1 MIPVQPRRIQ
11 AKSSCSGTLN
21 SFRPKMKILIVHYH
35 SFELWHAPSWIR
47 ERLQQ
52 QFPDHHFLQL
62 QNYDRVPQEIADTD
76 VFIGW
81 SLRPEQF
88 VAANKLRWIHSPAA
102 AVHQLMYP
110 ELVRSNVVVTNS
122 TGIHGPVVAEHA
134 IAVLLALAKRLP
146 QAMRYQEKHEWSQDQ
161 LWHSQPR
168 PREVADS
175 TLLVIGMG
183 SIGREFAC
191 RARALGMRILGVRE
205 NPAKGL
211 SGADEVYSPQ
221 QIDEVLPQAD
231 YVLLCTPVTPAT
243 TGLMNAARLSKMKP
257 DAYLINVARGPL
269 IDEPALLDALQKRR
283 IAGAALDVFN
293 EEPLPA
299 SSPFWSLDNILI
311 TPHTAAVTER
321 LWERHYRL
329 IADNMK
335 RFLAGERL
343 LNEVDKTRGY

>member
-1 MIPVQPRRIQ
+1 
-11 AKSSCSGTLN
+11 
-21 SFRPKMKILIVHYH
+21 MKTLIVHYH

-52 QFPDHHFLQL
+52 DFPGHQFIQL

-76 VFIGW
+76 VFIGL

-88 VAANKLRWIHSPAA
+88 AAAKRLRWIHSPAA

-110 ELVRSNVVVTNS
+110 ELIKSSVALTNS
-122 TGIHGPVVAEHA
+122 TGVHGPVVAEHA
-134 IAVLLALAKRLP
+134 IALLLALAKRLP
-146 QAMRYQEKHEWSQDQ
+146 QAMQYQAKHEWSQNQ
-161 LWHSQPR
+161 LWQGSPR

-175 TLLVIGMG
+175 TVLVIGMG
-183 SIGREFAC
+183 SIGREFA
-191 RARALGMRILGVRE
+191 ARAKALGLRIMAIRE

-211 SGADEVYSPQ
+211 DGADAVYGSA

-243 TGLMNAARLSKMKP
+243 TGIMNAARLGKMKP

-269 IDEPALLDALQKRR
+269 IDEAALLDTLQHRR

-293 EEPLPA
+293 QEPLLA
-299 SSPFWSLDNILI
+299 DSPFWSLDNILI
-311 TPHTAAVTER
+311 TPHTAAVTDR

-329 IADNMK
+329 IVDNMK

>member
-1 MIPVQPRRIQ
+1 
-11 AKSSCSGTLN
+11 
-21 SFRPKMKILIVHYH
+21 MKTLIVHYH
-35 SFELWHAPSWIR
+35 SFELWHAPAWIR

-62 QNYDRVPQEIADTD
+62 QNYDRVPQEIGDTD

-88 VAANKLRWIHSPAA
+88 VAAKRLRWIHSPAA

-110 ELVRSNVVVTNS
+110 DLVRSNVVVTNS

-146 QAMRYQEKHEWSQDQ
+146 RAMQYQAKHEWSQDQ
-161 LWHSQPR
+161 LWHEQPR

-175 TLLVIGMG
+175 TVAVIGMG
-183 SIGREFAC
+183 GIGREFAS
-191 RARALGMRILGVRE
+191 RAKAFGMKVLAVRE

-211 SGADEVYSPQ
+211 SGADEVYSPE
-221 QIDEVLPQAD
+221 QIDEVLPQSD

-257 DAYLINVARGPL
+257 DACLINVSRGPL
-269 IDEPALLDALQKRR
+269 IDKDALLDALRSIPARR
-283 IAGAALDVFN
+283 
-293 EEPLPA
+293 
-299 SSPFWSLDNILI
+299 WM
-311 TPHTAAVTER
+311 
-321 LWERHYRL
+321 Y
-329 IADNMK
+329 
-335 RFLAGERL
+335 
-343 LNEVDKTRGY
+343 

>member
-1 MIPVQPRRIQ
+1 
-11 AKSSCSGTLN
+11 
-21 SFRPKMKILIVHYH
+21 MKTLIVHYH
-35 SFELWHAPSWIR
+35 SFELWHAPLWIR
-47 ERLQQ
+47 ERLQKD
-52 QFPDHHFLQL
+52 FPGHTVVQL
-62 QNYDRVPQEIADTD
+62 QNYDRVPEEIADTD

-88 VAANKLRWIHSPAA
+88 AEARKLRWIHSPAA

-110 ELVRSNVVVTNS
+110 ALIQSNVIVTNS
-122 TGIHGPVVAEHA
+122 TGIHGAVVAEHA

-146 QAMRYQEKHEWSQDQ
+146 QAMRYQAKHEWSQDE
-161 LWHSQPR
+161 LWHGSPP

-175 TLLVIGMG
+175 TVLIVGMG
-183 SIGREFAC
+183 SIGREFAA
-191 RARALGMRILGVRE
+191 RAKALGMRILAIRE
-205 NPAKGL
+205 NPTKGL
-211 SGADEVYSPQ
+211 DGAHAVYSSA

-243 TGLMNAARLSKMKP
+243 TGIMNAARLGKMKA

-269 IDEPALLDALQKRR
+269 IDEAALLDALQKRC

-299 SSPFWSLDNILI
+299 GSPFWSLDNILI

-329 IADNMK
+329 IVDNMK
-335 RFLAGERL
+335 RFLSGDPL
-343 LNEVDKTRGY
+343 VNQVDKRRGY

>member
-1 MIPVQPRRIQ
+1 
-11 AKSSCSGTLN
+11 
-21 SFRPKMKILIVHYH
+21 MKTLIVHYH

-52 QFPDHHFLQL
+52 DFPGHQFIQL

-76 VFIGW
+76 VFIGL

-88 VAANKLRWIHSPAA
+88 AAAKRLCWIHSPAA

-110 ELVRSNVVVTNS
+110 ELIKSSVALTNS
-122 TGIHGPVVAEHA
+122 TGVHGPVVAEHA
-134 IAVLLALAKRLP
+134 ITLLLALAKRLP
-146 QAMRYQEKHEWSQDQ
+146 QAMQYQAKHEWSQNQ
-161 LWHSQPR
+161 LWQGSPR

-175 TLLVIGMG
+175 TVLVIGMG
-183 SIGREFAC
+183 SIGREFAV
-191 RARALGMRILGVRE
+191 RAKALGMRILAIRE

-211 SGADEVYSPQ
+211 DGADAVYGSA
-221 QIDEVLPQAD
+221 QIDDVLPQAD

-243 TGLMNAARLSKMKP
+243 TGIMNAARMSKMKP

-269 IDEPALLDALQKRR
+269 IDEAALLDTLQHRR

-293 EEPLPA
+293 QEPLPA
-299 SSPFWSLDNILI
+299 DSPFWSLDNILV
-311 TPHTAAVTER
+311 TPHTAAVTDR

-329 IADNMK
+329 IVDNMK

-343 LNEVDKTRGY
+343 LNEVDKSRGY